1 MGLFVLLLCS
11 FNLSV
16 LCYKPVLQSCKALSH
31 LKAISH
37 GQQCWWREWRGNTLF
52 STRNWN
58 QAGRVLWDRE
68 ASRTKNAAAGLY
80 LQGPVFLTLWLFC
93 ADMYPFGYLGIFL
106 AHILHVKGIILCAT
120 KSLQW
125 VSAHPSHQE
134 KAEIPHTALSLSA
147 ESHTRN
153 QVRLQI
159 QHSAVVKQS
168 NDGVFFWPNHGSVLQ
183 PPVFITNILSP
194 KPDVVLIERLKAPFY
209 TLF

>member
-58 QAGRVLWDRE
+58 KAGRVLWDRE

-80 LQGPVFLTLWLFC
+80 LQGPVFPTLWLFC

-147 ESHTRN
+147 ESQETRWGFKSSTVLWSSN
-153 QVRLQI
+153 QMMVFSFGLTMGLYCSLLFLLQM
-159 QHSAVVKQS
+159 SS
-168 NDGVFFWPNHGSVLQ
+168 LQ
-183 PPVFITNILSP
+183 NLTWCW
-194 KPDVVLIERLKAPFY
+194 LKD
-209 TLF
+209 